1 MGDETERL
9 QGMLRESQDSQK
21 RLMQKV
27 AELEKQLKDLEFHH
41 RTTSQLLLSIM
52 DMDDAS
58 GGDRSSLRRRIKI
71 LSTIDDHM
79 HDMDEFN
86 VSGISCHDILQSIL
100 NSPQEFTLPPQ
111 AIQKHSFFDSA
122 DDSFIHH
129 TLDTQTALI
138 IAICIS
144 DILAGLLKISDR
156 IFLNASHLTNR
167 DTLWLRCKAGVNSR
181 LAEEI
186 LNQILQG
193 AFFSLLQDRVSIT
206 FLPPNP
212 REGPGLEMNIN

>member
-86 VSGISCHDILQSIL
+86 VSGI
-100 NSPQEFTLPPQ
+100 
-111 AIQKHSFFDSA
+111 
-122 DDSFIHH
+122 
-129 TLDTQTALI
+129 
-138 IAICIS
+138 
-144 DILAGLLKISDR
+144 
-156 IFLNASHLTNR
+156 
-167 DTLWLRCKAGVNSR
+167 
-181 LAEEI
+181 
-186 LNQILQG
+186 
-193 AFFSLLQDRVSIT
+193 
-206 FLPPNP
+206 
-212 REGPGLEMNIN
+212 